1 MNDISEIT
9 LKDNANMREFIQIL
23 KYNKMNNF
31 LNDFIDTLDYV
42 GNLENK
48 LDKLMGEIETLKEQM
63 TKMRENPIKKAVSNT
78 INNIENKLRETVRF
92 LGSIKNNITQNVN
105 QALNNIKRKGISA
118 INSTLNFMRIKDG
131 LRKIQR
137 TLNAAENKIDKA
149 VKELESLDK
158 QVQKS
163 SIISDL
169 KAKKEQCNTKNSVNK
184 VKKNEIAI

>member
-105 QALNNIKRKGISA
+105 QSLNNIKRKGISA

-184 VKKNEIAI
+184 VKKNEITI